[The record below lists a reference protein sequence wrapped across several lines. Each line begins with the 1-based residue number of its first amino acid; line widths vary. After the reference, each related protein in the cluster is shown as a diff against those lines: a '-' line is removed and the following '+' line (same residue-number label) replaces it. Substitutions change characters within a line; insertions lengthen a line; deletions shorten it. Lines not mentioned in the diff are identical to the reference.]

1 MNLRYI
7 SAIALLSLPFPA
19 LAQGNVEAAPDPVRD
34 DLITVVATGSS
45 SVVSDAGQS
54 IAVVSYREIA
64 SVQGPD
70 ITRVLERLPGLT
82 FARNGAPGGATSV
95 FVRGAS
101 SEQLLVLV
109 DGARINEVASP
120 GGAYDFGGLSLRGIG
135 KIELL
140 RGSNSVVWG
149 SEAIG
154 GVLAMTSREI
164 NGVEATAEYGA
175 RDSIDGQIDA
185 GVVGERYSLAVNGGY
200 TRTDGFSSAASGTER
215 DGFRQWRVGGRGR
228 AELTDGLAATLT
240 ARYSNSRNEIDGF
253 PAPLYMFADTP
264 EYQRTR
270 EGSGRAGLQ
279 YRSDALDL
287 DAGFALS
294 ETRRASYNPADPLF
308 GDPSFSSKGRRARA
322 EVLGTWRATGEVRLD
337 FGADNEWTRFSTDT
351 SGRKQARNSS
361 AHALLGWYGDRANL
375 SAGVRIDD
383 HSRFGSEVTLG
394 ANGSFE
400 VVDGWRVRASYGE
413 GFKAPTLYQLF
424 SEYGNLALSPERSRS
439 YDIGIEKGDRNG
451 PLHFA
456 LTGFRRDSRDLIDF
470 VSCPFGA
477 VTPVC
482 AGRFGYYNNIA
493 RARAEGIEVELG
505 AQVSE
510 RVRAQAS
517 YTYLKTE
524 NRTAGSANFGN
535 ELARRPAH
543 AVTVSADWTT
553 PLNDLALGADI
564 RMVGDS
570 FNDAG
575 NFTRIDGYV
584 LATLRASLPVNE
596 TLELYGRVEN
606 LTDERYQTVAG
617 YGTAGRSAFV
627 GARAKF

>member
-1 MNLRYI
+1 M
-7 SAIALLSLPFPA
+7 
-19 LAQGNVEAAPDPVRD
+19 
-34 DLITVVATGSS
+34 
-45 SVVSDAGQS
+45 AG
-54 IAVVSYREIA
+54 AC
-64 SVQGPD
+64 
-70 ITRVLERLPGLT
+70 
-82 FARNGAPGGATSV
+82 
-95 FVRGAS
+95 
-101 SEQLLVLV
+101 
-109 DGARINEVASP
+109 
-120 GGAYDFGGLSLRGIG
+120 
-135 KIELL
+135 
-140 RGSNSVVWG
+140 
-149 SEAIG
+149 
-154 GVLAMTSREI
+154 
-164 NGVEATAEYGA
+164 
-175 RDSIDGQIDA
+175 
-185 GVVGERYSLAVNGGY
+185 
-200 TRTDGFSSAASGTER
+200 
-215 DGFRQWRVGGRGR
+215 
-228 AELTDGLAATLT
+228 
-240 ARYSNSRNEIDGF
+240 
-253 PAPLYMFADTP
+253 APLT
-264 EYQRTR
+264 
-270 EGSGRAGLQ
+270 
-279 YRSDALDL
+279 
-287 DAGFALS
+287 
-294 ETRRASYNPADPLF
+294 
-308 GDPSFSSKGRRARA
+308 
-322 EVLGTWRATGEVRLD
+322 
-337 FGADNEWTRFSTDT
+337 
-351 SGRKQARNSS
+351 
-361 AHALLGWYGDRANL
+361 
-375 SAGVRIDD
+375 
-383 HSRFGSEVTLG
+383 
-394 ANGSFE
+394 
-400 VVDGWRVRASYGE
+400 GE